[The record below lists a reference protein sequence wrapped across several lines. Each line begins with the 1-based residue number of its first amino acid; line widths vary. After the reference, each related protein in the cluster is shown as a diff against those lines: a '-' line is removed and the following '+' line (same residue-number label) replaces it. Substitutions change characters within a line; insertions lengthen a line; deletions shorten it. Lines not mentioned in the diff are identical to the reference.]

1 MCLVTN
7 LTVTAAGP
15 SYVEPGKDQRTI
27 KKGRFKVKRVAS
39 GAQED
44 GLLK

>member
-1 MCLVTN
+1 MGS
-7 LTVTAAGP
+7 LTGTSVYEGGQTK
-15 SYVEPGKDQRTI
+15 EQKDTI

-44 GLLK
+44 GFLK